1 MGGGADRRAGEHHYV
16 PPPPPARSLP
26 VSHISTC
33 PNYCFLHAITNTALQ
48 ECPERGKWRKKKRQQ
63 RKARVMV
70 NAEKTP
76 LPSPAFFV
84 MISHVEIPFS
94 FPFLAC
100 LISAL
105 FMACLRGLYL
115 LLLFHPTIKHIRYKQ
130 TAQSRGGALSYT
142 VGWGRS
148 VHPQPD
154 PVAAGC
160 NGMAWQEQGCPHGR
174 SRAVPTAQSCL
185 RRGAAWCFGFV
196 PPELKALLSAPSS
209 SSPAVVII
217 TQRLHSGL
225 YVRTKV
231 ITWKRS
237 AWKLNRKCKAR
248 VSISVRLLYRFP
260 LKRIN
265 RVSANQ
271 PNGST

>member
-1 MGGGADRRAGEHHYV
+1 MSRKREM
-16 PPPPPARSLP
+16 
-26 VSHISTC
+26 
-33 PNYCFLHAITNTALQ
+33 
-48 ECPERGKWRKKKRQQ
+48 EKKKRQQ
-63 RKARVMV
+63 RKARAMV
-70 NAEKTP
+70 NTEKTP

-84 MISHVEIPFS
+84 IISHVEIPFS